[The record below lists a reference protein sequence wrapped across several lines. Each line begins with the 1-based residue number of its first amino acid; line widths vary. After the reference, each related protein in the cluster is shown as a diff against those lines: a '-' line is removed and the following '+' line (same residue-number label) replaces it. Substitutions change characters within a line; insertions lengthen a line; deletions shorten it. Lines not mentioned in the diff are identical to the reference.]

1 MNGARALVRALEVE
15 GVDIVFGYPGGAILP
30 VYDALVDSKLR
41 HVLVRHEQA
50 AAFAADG
57 WARATGQVGVCIAT
71 SGPGAT
77 NLVTGIADAFADS
90 VPMVIITGQVATGL
104 MGTDA
109 FQELDVLG
117 MTMPVVKHG
126 FVVRRASEMADV
138 IHEAFRIARTGRPG
152 PVLVDVPK
160 DVANAPVEERP
171 QSAVRLASQPDTLA
185 APDHDALARAAKAL
199 ERARRPLLYIGGG
212 VRRAGAIPELRALVA
227 TTHLPFVSTL
237 MALGSVPT
245 DHRLSLGMLGM
256 HGTKAANYAVQECDL
271 LLCACARFDDRA
283 TGKLADFAPH
293 AEVIHID
300 IDGAEVSKLRKA
312 DHPLIGDARVALRE
326 LARPLNDIEPW
337 RTKCLDWKR
346 QYQLDPSPRDER
358 MHAPTFLRRLSDR
371 APHDATFACD
381 VGQHQMWV
389 AQHVRFESPDRHL
402 TSGGLGA
409 MGFGL
414 PAAMGACFAR
424 PGSLVIAVTGDG
436 SIMMNL
442 QELATIVRYAL
453 PLRIVLIDNRALGLV
468 RQWQELFHEE
478 RYSEIDLSDNPD
490 FVRVAEAFG
499 IPAFRVDRADQVERA
514 VERIVTGPPGPLLC
528 HVVVDPTANVW
539 PIVKPGAAN
548 SSMLD
553 DDHKPPRSAAGGTR

>member
-1 MNGARALVRALEVE
+1 MNGAAALVRALEAE

-50 AAFAADG
+50 AAFAANG
-57 WARATGQVGVCIAT
+57 WARATGQVGVCMAT

-90 VPMVIITGQVATGL
+90 VPMVIITGQVGTGL

-117 MTMPVVKHG
+117 MTMPIVKHG
-126 FVVRRASEMADV
+126 FVVRRATEIADV
-138 IHEAFRIARTGRPG
+138 VHEAFRIARTGRPG
-152 PVLVDVPK
+152 PVLIDVPK
-160 DVANAPVEERP
+160 DIAYAQAGDRP
-171 QSAVRLASQPDTLA
+171 QSSVRLASAPETVAPPDA
-185 APDHDALARAAKAL
+185 DSLARGIRAL
-199 ERARRPLLYIGGG
+199 ERARRPLLYVGGG
-212 VRRAGAIPELRALVA
+212 VRRGRAIPELRALVE
-227 TTHLPFVSTL
+227 TTRLPFVSTL

-245 DHRLSLGMLGM
+245 DHPLSLGMLGM

-283 TGKLADFAPH
+283 TGKLPEFAPH

-300 IDGAEVSKLRKA
+300 IDAAEVGKLRRA
-312 DHPLIGDARVALRE
+312 NVALVGDARVALRE
-326 LARPLNDIEPW
+326 LARPLDIEPW
-337 RTKCLDWKR
+337 RARCLDWKR
-346 QYQLDPSPRDER
+346 QYLLDPSPRDER
-358 MHAPTFLRRLSDR
+358 VHAPSLLRRLSER
-371 APHDATFACD
+371 APRDTTFACD

-389 AQHVRFESPDRHL
+389 AQHVRFDSPDRHL

-424 PGSLVIAVTGDG
+424 PGSLVVAVSGDG
-436 SIMMNL
+436 SIMMNI
-442 QELATIVRYAL
+442 QELTTIVRYAL

-499 IPAFRVDRADQVERA
+499 VPAFRVDRADQVDPA
-514 VERIVTGPPGPLLC
+514 VERIVQGPGPLLC
-528 HVVVDPTANVW
+528 HVVIDPMANVW
-539 PIVKPGAAN
+539 PLVPPGASN
-548 SSMLD
+548 SS
-553 DDHKPPRSAAGGTR
+553 

>member
-1 MNGARALVRALEVE
+1 MNAAAALVRALEAE

-41 HVLVRHEQA
+41 HILVRHEQA
-50 AAFAADG
+50 AAFAANG

-90 VPMVIITGQVATGL
+90 VPMVIITGQVPTGL

-126 FVVRRASEMADV
+126 FVVRRAADMADIV
-138 IHEAFRIARTGRPG
+138 HEAFRIARSGRPG
-152 PVLVDVPK
+152 PVLIDIPK
-160 DVANAPVEERP
+160 DVAYAPVDDRVP
-171 QSAVRLASQPDTLA
+171 ASVRLASVPDPVA
-185 APDHDALARAAKAL
+185 SPDPEALTRAVRAL
-199 ERARRPLLYIGGG
+199 ERARKPLLYIGGG
-212 VRRAGAIPELRALVA
+212 VRRARAIAELRALVE
-227 TTHLPFVSTL
+227 TTRLPFVSTL

-245 DHRLSLGMLGM
+245 DHQLALGMLGM
-256 HGTKAANYAVQECDL
+256 HGTKAANYAVQESDL

-300 IDGAEVSKLRKA
+300 IDAAEVGKLRRA
-312 DHPLIGDARVALRE
+312 NVALVGDARIALRE
-326 LARPLNDIEPW
+326 LARPLDNIEPW
-337 RTKCLDWKR
+337 RAQCLQWKR
-346 QYQLDPSPRDER
+346 QYVLDPSPRDAR
-358 MHAPTFLRRLSDR
+358 VHAPTLLRRLSER
-371 APHDATFACD
+371 APRDATFACD

-389 AQHVRFESPDRHL
+389 AQHVHFDSPDRHL

-409 MGFGL
+409 MGFGV
-414 PAAMGACFAR
+414 PAAVGACFAR
-424 PGSLVIAVTGDG
+424 PGSLVITVTGDG

-453 PLRIVLIDNRALGLV
+453 PLRIVLIDNRGLGLV

-499 IPAFRVDRADQVERA
+499 IPAFRVDRADQVEHA
-514 VERIVTGPPGPLLC
+514 VERIVSGPGPLLC
-528 HVVVDPTANVW
+528 HVVVDPAANVW
-539 PIVKPGAAN
+539 PIVRPGAAN

-553 DDHKPPRSAAGGTR
+553 DDHKTPRPAAGGAR

>member
-1 MNGARALVRALEVE
+1 MNGAAALVRALEAE

-50 AAFAADG
+50 AAFAANG
-57 WARATGQVGVCIAT
+57 WARATGQVGVCMAT

-90 VPMVIITGQVATGL
+90 VPMVIITGQVGTGL

-117 MTMPVVKHG
+117 MTMPIVKHG
-126 FVVRRASEMADV
+126 FVVRRATEIADV
-138 IHEAFRIARTGRPG
+138 VHEAFRIARTGRPG
-152 PVLVDVPK
+152 PVLIDVPK
-160 DVANAPVEERP
+160 DIAYAQAGDRP
-171 QSAVRLASQPDTLA
+171 QSSVRLASAPETVAPPDA
-185 APDHDALARAAKAL
+185 DSLARGIRAL
-199 ERARRPLLYIGGG
+199 ERARRPLLYVGGG
-212 VRRAGAIPELRALVA
+212 VRRGRAIPELRALVE
-227 TTHLPFVSTL
+227 TTRLPFVSTL

-245 DHRLSLGMLGM
+245 DHPLSLGMLGM

-283 TGKLADFAPH
+283 TGKLPEFAPH

-300 IDGAEVSKLRKA
+300 IDAAEVGKLRRA
-312 DHPLIGDARVALRE
+312 NVALVGDARVALRE
-326 LARPLNDIEPW
+326 LARPLDIEPW
-337 RTKCLDWKR
+337 RARCLDWKR
-346 QYQLDPSPRDER
+346 QYLLDPSPRDER
-358 MHAPTFLRRLSDR
+358 VHAPSLLRRLSER
-371 APHDATFACD
+371 APRDTTFACD

-389 AQHVRFESPDRHL
+389 AQHVRFDSPDRHL

-424 PGSLVIAVTGDG
+424 PGSLVVAVSGDG
-436 SIMMNL
+436 SIMMNI
-442 QELATIVRYAL
+442 QELTTIVRYAL

-499 IPAFRVDRADQVERA
+499 VPAFRVDRADQVDPA
-514 VERIVTGPPGPLLC
+514 VERIVQGPGPLLC
-528 HVVVDPTANVW
+528 HVVIDPMANVW
-539 PIVKPGAAN
+539 PLVPPGASN

-553 DDHKPPRSAAGGTR
+553 DDSVPRSAAGGAQ

>member
-1 MNGARALVRALEVE
+1 MNAAAALVRALEAE

-41 HVLVRHEQA
+41 HILVRHEQA
-50 AAFAADG
+50 AAFAANG

-90 VPMVIITGQVATGL
+90 VPMVIITGQVATTL

-126 FVVRRASEMADV
+126 FVVRRAADMSDV
-138 IHEAFRIARTGRPG
+138 VREAFRIARSGRPG
-152 PVLVDVPK
+152 PVLVDIPK
-160 DVANAPVEERP
+160 DVAYAPVDDRVP
-171 QSAVRLASQPDTLA
+171 PTVRLASVPDPVK
-185 APDHDALARAAKAL
+185 APDSEAIGRAIRAL
-199 ERARRPLLYIGGG
+199 ERARKPLLYIGGG
-212 VRRAGAIPELRALVA
+212 VRRARAIPELRALVE
-227 TTHLPFVSTL
+227 TTRLPFVSTL

-245 DHRLSLGMLGM
+245 DHPLALGMLGM
-256 HGTKAANYAVQECDL
+256 HGTKAANYAVQEADL

-300 IDGAEVSKLRKA
+300 IDAAEVGKLRRA
-312 DHPLIGDARVALRE
+312 NVALVGDARVALRE
-326 LARPLNDIEPW
+326 LARPLDNIEPW
-337 RTKCLDWKR
+337 RTECLQWKR
-346 QYQLDPSPRDER
+346 QYVLDPSPRDAR
-358 MHAPTFLRRLSDR
+358 VHAPTLLRRLSDR
-371 APHDATFACD
+371 APRDATFACD

-389 AQHVRFESPDRHL
+389 AQHVHFDSPDRHL

-414 PAAMGACFAR
+414 PAAVGACFAR
-424 PGSLVIAVTGDG
+424 PGSLVITVTGDG

-442 QELATIVRYAL
+442 QELATVVRYAL
-453 PLRIVLIDNRALGLV
+453 PLRIVLVDNRGLGLV

-499 IPAFRVDRADQVERA
+499 IPAFRVDRADQVEQA
-514 VERIVTGPPGPLLC
+514 VERIVGGPGPLLC
-528 HVVVDPTANVW
+528 HVVVDPAANVW

-553 DDHKPPRSAAGGTR
+553 DDHKTPRPAAGVAR

>member
-1 MNGARALVRALEVE
+1 MNGAAVLVRALEAE

-57 WARATGQVGVCIAT
+57 WARTTGKVGVCIAT

-90 VPMVIITGQVATGL
+90 VPMVIITGQVGTTL

-117 MTMPVVKHG
+117 MTMPFVKHG
-126 FVVRRASEMADV
+126 FVVRRASDMADV
-138 IHEAFRIARTGRPG
+138 VHEAFRIARSGRPG
-152 PVLVDVPK
+152 PVLIDVPK
-160 DVANAPVEERP
+160 DVANAPVDRL
-171 QSAVRLASQPDTLA
+171 QSQVRLAS
-185 APDHDALARAAKAL
+185 APDPVRLLDPDAMARATKAL
-199 ERARRPLLYIGGG
+199 ERARKPLLYIGGG
-212 VRRAGAIPELRALVA
+212 VRRAHAIPELRAFVES
-227 TTHLPFVSTL
+227 TRLPFVSTL
-237 MALGSVPT
+237 MALGSVAT
-245 DHRLSLGMLGM
+245 DHPLSLGMLGM
-256 HGTKAANYAVQECDL
+256 HGTKAANYAVQESDL
-271 LLCACARFDDRA
+271 LICACARFDDRA

-300 IDGAEVSKLRKA
+300 VDPAEVSKLRRA
-312 DHPLIGDARVALRE
+312 NSALIGDARVALRE
-326 LARPLNDIEPW
+326 LARPLDNIEPW
-337 RTKCLDWKR
+337 RTQCLDWKR
-346 QYQLDPSPRDER
+346 KYVLDPSPRDER
-358 MHAPTFLRRLSDR
+358 IHAPTLLRRLSER
-371 APHDATFACD
+371 VPHDTSFVCD

-389 AQHVRFESPDRHL
+389 AQHVRFESPELHL

-409 MGFGL
+409 MGFGV
-414 PAAMGACFAR
+414 PAAIGACFAR
-424 PGSLVIAVTGDG
+424 PGKLVIAVSGDG

-442 QELATIVRYAL
+442 QELATIVRYAV

-499 IPAFRVDRADQVERA
+499 IPAFRIDRADQVERA
-514 VERIVTGPPGPLLC
+514 VEQIIDGPGPLLC

-539 PIVKPGAAN
+539 PIVRPGAPN
-548 SSMLD
+548 SSMMD
-553 DDHKPPRSAAGGTR
+553 DDDRVPRSAAGGAQ

>member
-1 MNGARALVRALEVE
+1 MNAATALVRALEAE

-41 HVLVRHEQA
+41 HILVRHEQA
-50 AAFAADG
+50 AAFAANG

-90 VPMVIITGQVATGL
+90 VPMVIVTGQVPTGL

-126 FVVRRASEMADV
+126 FVVRRAADMADV
-138 IHEAFRIARTGRPG
+138 VHEAFRIARSGRPG
-152 PVLVDVPK
+152 PVLVDIPK
-160 DVANAPVEERP
+160 DVAYAPVDDRVP
-171 QSAVRLASQPDTLA
+171 PPVRLASVRDPVA
-185 APDHDALARAAKAL
+185 APDPEAIGRAVRAL
-199 ERARRPLLYIGGG
+199 ERARKPLLYIGGG
-212 VRRAGAIPELRALVA
+212 VRRAHAIPELRALVE
-227 TTHLPFVSTL
+227 TTRLPFVSTL

-245 DHRLSLGMLGM
+245 EHPLSLGMLGM
-256 HGTKAANYAVQECDL
+256 HGTKAANYAVQEADL

-300 IDGAEVSKLRKA
+300 IDGAEVGKLRRA
-312 DHPLIGDARVALRE
+312 NVALVGDARVALRE
-326 LARPLNDIEPW
+326 LARPLDSIEPW
-337 RTKCLDWKR
+337 RAQCLGWKR
-346 QYQLDPSPRDER
+346 QYVLDPSPRDAR
-358 MHAPTFLRRLSDR
+358 VHAPTLLRRLSER
-371 APHDATFACD
+371 APRDATFACD

-389 AQHVRFESPDRHL
+389 AQHVHFDSPDRHL

-409 MGFGL
+409 MGFGI
-414 PAAMGACFAR
+414 PAAVGAYFAR
-424 PGSLVIAVTGDG
+424 PGSLVVTVTGDG

-453 PLRIVLIDNRALGLV
+453 PLRIVLIDNRGLGLV

-499 IPAFRVDRADQVERA
+499 IPAFRVDRADQVEHA
-514 VERIVTGPPGPLLC
+514 VERIVGGPGPLLC
-528 HVVVDPTANVW
+528 HVVVDPAANVW
-539 PIVKPGAAN
+539 PIVRPGAAN

-553 DDHKPPRSAAGGTR
+553 DDHKTPRPAAGGAR

>member
-1 MNGARALVRALEVE
+1 VRSLEAE

-41 HVLVRHEQA
+41 HILVRHEQA
-50 AAFAADG
+50 AAFAANG

-77 NLVTGIADAFADS
+77 NLLTGIADAFADS
-90 VPMVIITGQVATGL
+90 VPMVIVTGQVATGL

-126 FVVRRASEMADV
+126 FVVRRAAEMADV
-138 IHEAFRIARTGRPG
+138 VHEAFRIARTGRPG
-152 PVLVDVPK
+152 PVLIDVPK
-160 DVANAPVEERP
+160 DIANSPVGERA
-171 QSAVRLASQPDTLA
+171 QSSVRLASAPEHVA
-185 APDHDALARAAKAL
+185 APDPEALARGVRAL
-199 ERARRPLLYIGGG
+199 ERARKPLLYIGGG
-212 VRRAGAIPELRALVA
+212 VRRAQAIPELRALVEA
-227 TTHLPFVSTL
+227 TRLPFVSTL
-237 MALGSVPT
+237 MALGSMPT
-245 DHRLSLGMLGM
+245 DHPLALGMLGM
-256 HGTKAANYAVQECDL
+256 HGTKAANYAVQESDL

-300 IDGAEVSKLRKA
+300 IDPAEVGKLRRA
-312 DHPLIGDARVALRE
+312 NVALVGDARVALRE
-326 LARPLNDIEPW
+326 LARPLDIEPW
-337 RTKCLDWKR
+337 RAQCLDWKR
-346 QYQLDPSPRDER
+346 ECVLDPSPSDER
-358 MHAPTFLRRLSDR
+358 VHAPTLLRRLSER
-371 APHDATFACD
+371 APRDATFACD

-389 AQHVRFESPDRHL
+389 AQHVRFVSPDRHL

-414 PAAMGACFAR
+414 PAAIGACFAR
-424 PGSLVIAVTGDG
+424 RGSLVIAVSGDG

-514 VERIVTGPPGPLLC
+514 VEQIVDGPGPLLC
-528 HVVVDPTANVW
+528 HVVVDPTTNVW

-553 DDHKPPRSAAGGTR
+553 HDHKAPRSAAGGTR

>member
-1 MNGARALVRALEVE
+1 MNAAKALVRALEAE

-41 HVLVRHEQA
+41 HILVRHEQA
-50 AAFAADG
+50 AAFAANG

-77 NLVTGIADAFADS
+77 NLVTGIADAYADS
-90 VPMVIITGQVATGL
+90 VPMVIVTGQVATTL

-126 FVVRRASEMADV
+126 FVVRRAAEMADV
-138 IHEAFRIARTGRPG
+138 VHDAFRIARSGRPG
-152 PVLVDVPK
+152 PVLVDIPK
-160 DVANAPVEERP
+160 DVAYAPVDDRLP
-171 QSAVRLASQPDTLA
+171 PSVRLAAARDPVASPD
-185 APDHDALARAAKAL
+185 PESLARACKAL
-199 ERARRPLLYIGGG
+199 EKARKPLLYIGGG
-212 VRRAGAIPELRALVA
+212 VRRAHAIPELRALVE
-227 TTHLPFVSTL
+227 TTRLPFVSTL

-245 DHRLSLGMLGM
+245 EHPLSLGMLGM
-256 HGTKAANYAVQECDL
+256 HGTKAANYAVQEADL

-293 AEVIHID
+293 AEIIHID
-300 IDGAEVSKLRKA
+300 IDGAEVGKLRRA
-312 DHPLIGDARVALRE
+312 NVALVGDARVALRE
-326 LARPLNDIEPW
+326 LARPLDNIEAW
-337 RTKCLDWKR
+337 RAQCLGWKR
-346 QYQLDPSPRDER
+346 QYVLDPSPRDAR
-358 MHAPTFLRRLSDR
+358 VHAPTLLRRLSER
-371 APHDATFACD
+371 APRDATFTCD

-389 AQHVRFESPDRHL
+389 AQHVHFDSPDRHL

-409 MGFGL
+409 MGFGI
-414 PAAMGACFAR
+414 PAAVGACFAR
-424 PGSLVIAVTGDG
+424 PGSLVVTVTGDG

-453 PLRIVLIDNRALGLV
+453 PLRIVLIDNRGLGLV

-499 IPAFRVDRADQVERA
+499 IPAFRVDRADQVEHA
-514 VERIVTGPPGPLLC
+514 VERIVGGPGPLLC
-528 HVVVDPTANVW
+528 HVVVDPAANVW
-539 PIVKPGAAN
+539 PIVRPGAAN

-553 DDHKPPRSAAGGTR
+553 DDHKAPRPAAGGSR

>member
-1 MNGARALVRALEVE
+1 MNGAAALVRALEVE

-41 HVLVRHEQA
+41 HILVRHEQA
-50 AAFAADG
+50 AAFAANG
-57 WARATGQVGVCIAT
+57 WARATGKVGVCIAT

-90 VPMVIITGQVATGL
+90 VPMVIVTGQVGTGL

-117 MTMPVVKHG
+117 MTMPIVKHG
-126 FVVRRASEMADV
+126 FVVRRAAEMADV
-138 IHEAFRIARTGRPG
+138 VHEAFRIARTGRPG
-152 PVLVDVPK
+152 PVLIDVPK
-160 DVANAPVEERP
+160 DVANAPAGERA
-171 QSAVRLASQPDTLA
+171 QSSVRLAPAADAVAPPDA
-185 APDHDALARAAKAL
+185 EAIVRAARLL
-199 ERARRPLLYIGGG
+199 ERARKPLLYIGGG
-212 VRRAGAIPELRALVA
+212 VRRAHAIPELRALLE
-227 TTHLPFVSTL
+227 TTRLPFVSTL
-237 MALGSVPT
+237 MGLGTSPT
-245 DHRLSLGMLGM
+245 DHPLSLGMLGM

-300 IDGAEVSKLRKA
+300 IDAAEVSKLRRA
-312 DHPLIGDARVALRE
+312 NVALVGDARVALRE
-326 LARPLNDIEPW
+326 LARPLDHIEPW
-337 RTKCLDWKR
+337 RAQCLEWKR
-346 QYQLDPSPRDER
+346 QCVLDPSPRDDR
-358 MHAPTFLRRLSDR
+358 IHAPTLLRRLSER
-371 APHDATFACD
+371 APRDTTFACD

-389 AQHVRFESPDRHL
+389 AQHVRFDSPDRHL

-409 MGFGL
+409 MGFGV
-414 PAAMGACFAR
+414 PAAIGACFAR
-424 PGSLVIAVTGDG
+424 PGSLVITVTGDG

-468 RQWQELFHEE
+468 RQWQELFHGE

-499 IPAFRVDRADQVERA
+499 IPAFRIDRADQVDRA
-514 VERIVTGPPGPLLC
+514 VERIVDGPGPLLC
-528 HVVVDPTANVW
+528 QVVVDPTAKVW

-553 DDHKPPRSAAGGTR
+553 HDHKSVPPPAAGGAR

>member
-1 MNGARALVRALEVE
+1 MNGAGALVRALEAE

-41 HVLVRHEQA
+41 HILVRHEQG
-50 AAFAADG
+50 AAFAANG
-57 WARATGQVGVCIAT
+57 WARATGQVGVCMAT

-77 NLVTGIADAFADS
+77 NLVTGIADACADS
-90 VPMVIITGQVATGL
+90 VPMVIITGQVATSL

-117 MTMPVVKHG
+117 MTMPMVKHG
-126 FVVRRASEMADV
+126 FVVRRATEMADV
-138 IHEAFRIARTGRPG
+138 VHEAFRIARTGRPG
-152 PVLVDVPK
+152 PVLIDIPK
-160 DVANAPVEERP
+160 DVANSPAGDRM
-171 QSAVRLASQPDTLA
+171 QSSVRLASAPEGPPPPDSEA
-185 APDHDALARAAKAL
+185 MARGVRAL

-212 VRRAGAIPELRALVA
+212 VRRAQAIPEIRALVE
-227 TTHLPFVSTL
+227 TTRLPFVSTL
-237 MALGSVPT
+237 MGLGTVPT
-245 DHRLSLGMLGM
+245 DHPLSLGMLGM
-256 HGTKAANYAVQECDL
+256 HGTKGANYAVQESDL

-300 IDGAEVSKLRKA
+300 IDAAEVSKLRRA
-312 DHPLIGDARVALRE
+312 NVSLIGDARAALRE
-326 LARPLNDIEPW
+326 LARPLDHIDPW
-337 RTKCLDWKR
+337 RAQCLEWKR
-346 QYQLDPSPRDER
+346 QYVLDPSPRNEKV
-358 MHAPTFLRRLSDR
+358 HAPTLLRRLSDR
-371 APHDATFACD
+371 APRDATFACD

-409 MGFGL
+409 MGFGV
-414 PAAMGACFAR
+414 PAAIGACFAR

-442 QELATIVRYAL
+442 QELSTIVRYSL
-453 PLRIVLIDNRALGLV
+453 PVRIVLIDNRALGLV

-514 VERIVTGPPGPLLC
+514 VERIVDGPAPLLC
-528 HVVVDPTANVW
+528 HVVVDPTTNVW

-553 DDHKPPRSAAGGTR
+553 HDHKTPRPAAGGTR

>member
-1 MNGARALVRALEVE
+1 MNGAAALVRALEAE

-41 HVLVRHEQA
+41 HILVRHEQA

-77 NLVTGIADAFADS
+77 NLLTGIADAFADS
-90 VPMVIITGQVATGL
+90 IPMVIITGQVATTL

-117 MTMPVVKHG
+117 MTMPIVKHG
-126 FVVRRASEMADV
+126 FVVRNASEMAEV
-138 IHEAFRIARTGRPG
+138 VHEAFRIARSGRPG
-152 PVLVDVPK
+152 PVLIDVPK
-160 DVANAPVEERP
+160 DAANAPFDERH
-171 QSAVRLASQPDTLA
+171 QSSVRLTLPPTPVPPPDS
-185 APDHDALARAAKAL
+185 DALARAVRVL

-212 VRRAGAIPELRALVA
+212 VRRAHAIPELRALVE
-227 TTHLPFVSTL
+227 TTRLPFVSTL

-245 DHRLSLGMLGM
+245 DHPLSLGMLGM
-256 HGTKAANYAVQECDL
+256 HGTKGANYAVQESDL
-271 LLCACARFDDRA
+271 LLCACARFDDRV
-283 TGKLADFAPH
+283 TGKLADFAPK

-300 IDGAEVSKLRKA
+300 IDAAEVGKLRRA
-312 DHPLIGDARVALRE
+312 NVALVGDARVALRE
-326 LARPLNDIEPW
+326 LARPLDNIEPW
-337 RTKCLDWKR
+337 RAQCLEWKR
-346 QYQLDPSPRDER
+346 QYILDPSPRNER
-358 MHAPTFLRRLSDR
+358 VHAPTLLRRLSERVPRDT
-371 APHDATFACD
+371 TFACD

-389 AQHVRFESPDRHL
+389 AQHVRFDSPDRHL

-409 MGFGL
+409 MGFGI
-414 PAAMGACFAR
+414 PAAIGACFAR
-424 PGSLVIAVTGDG
+424 RGSHVIAVTGDG

-453 PLRIVLIDNRALGLV
+453 PVRIVLIDNRALGLV

-514 VERIVTGPPGPLLC
+514 VEQIVDGPGPLLC
-528 HVVVDPTANVW
+528 HVVVDPTTNVW
-539 PIVKPGAAN
+539 PIVRPGAPN

-553 DDHKPPRSAAGGTR
+553 HDDKAPPSAAGGAR

>member
-1 MNGARALVRALEVE
+1 MNGAAALVRALEAE

-41 HVLVRHEQA
+41 HILVRHEQA

-77 NLVTGIADAFADS
+77 NLLTGIADAFADS
-90 VPMVIITGQVATGL
+90 IPMVIITGQVPTGL

-117 MTMPVVKHG
+117 MTMSVVKHG
-126 FVVRRASEMADV
+126 FVVRRAAEMADV
-138 IHEAFRIARTGRPG
+138 VHEAFRIARSGRPG
-152 PVLVDVPK
+152 PVLIDIPK
-160 DVANAPVEERP
+160 DVANAPVGDRVP
-171 QSAVRLASQPDTLA
+171 SHVRLASVPDA
-185 APDHDALARAAKAL
+185 VAVPDSEAIARGVRAL

-212 VRRAGAIPELRALVA
+212 VRRAQAIPELRALVE

-245 DHRLSLGMLGM
+245 DHPLSLGMLGM

-271 LLCACARFDDRA
+271 LLCACGRFDDRV
-283 TGKLADFAPH
+283 TGKLSDFAPH

-300 IDGAEVSKLRKA
+300 IDAAEVGKLRRA
-312 DHPLIGDARVALRE
+312 NVALVGDARVALRG
-326 LARPLNDIEPW
+326 LARPLDNIEPW
-337 RTKCLDWKR
+337 RAQCLDWKR
-346 QYQLDPSPRDER
+346 QYVLDPSPCDER
-358 MHAPTFLRRLSDR
+358 VHAPTLLRRLSER
-371 APHDATFACD
+371 APRDATFACD

-389 AQHVRFESPDRHL
+389 AQHVHFSSPDRHL

-409 MGFGL
+409 MGFGV

-424 PGSLVIAVTGDG
+424 RGSLVIAVTGDG
-436 SIMMNL
+436 SIMMNI

-453 PLRIVLIDNRALGLV
+453 PVRIVLIDNRALGLV

-499 IPAFRVDRADQVERA
+499 IPAFRVDRADQVEHA
-514 VERIVTGPPGPLLC
+514 VERIVDGPGPLLC
-528 HVVVDPTANVW
+528 HVVVDPAANVW

-553 DDHKPPRSAAGGTR
+553 HDHKGPRSAAGGAR

>member
-1 MNGARALVRALEVE
+1 MNGATALVRALEAE

-41 HVLVRHEQA
+41 HILVRHEQG
-50 AAFAADG
+50 AAFAANG
-57 WARATGQVGVCIAT
+57 WARATGHVGVCMAT

-77 NLVTGIADAFADS
+77 NLVTGIADAYADS

-117 MTMPVVKHG
+117 MTMPMVKHG
-126 FVVRRASEMADV
+126 FVVRRATEMTDV
-138 IHEAFRIARTGRPG
+138 VHEAFRIARTGRPG
-152 PVLVDVPK
+152 PVLIDVPK
-160 DVANAPVEERP
+160 DIANSPASDRV
-171 QSAVRLASQPDTLA
+171 QSSVRLTAPQADRPPPPDA
-185 APDHDALARAAKAL
+185 DAIARGLRAL

-212 VRRAGAIPELRALVA
+212 VRRAQAIPEIRALVE
-227 TTHLPFVSTL
+227 TTRLPFVSTL
-237 MALGSVPT
+237 MGLGTVPT
-245 DHRLSLGMLGM
+245 DHPLSLGMLGM
-256 HGTKAANYAVQECDL
+256 HGTKGANYAVQESDL

-293 AEVIHID
+293 AEIIHID
-300 IDGAEVSKLRKA
+300 VDAAEVSKLRRA
-312 DHPLIGDARVALRE
+312 NVGLIGDARIALRE
-326 LARPLNDIEPW
+326 LARPLDNIDPW
-337 RTKCLDWKR
+337 RAQCLEWKR
-346 QYQLDPSPRDER
+346 QYVLDPSPRNEKV
-358 MHAPTFLRRLSDR
+358 HAPTLLRRLSER
-371 APHDATFACD
+371 APRDATFACD

-409 MGFGL
+409 MGFGV

-442 QELATIVRYAL
+442 QELSTIVRYSI
-453 PLRIVLIDNRALGLV
+453 PVRIVLIDNRALGLV

-499 IPAFRVDRADQVERA
+499 IPAFRVDRADQVEHA
-514 VERIVTGPPGPLLC
+514 VERIVDGPGPLLC

-548 SSMLD
+548 STMLD
-553 DDHKPPRSAAGGTR
+553 HDHKAPRSAAGGTR

>member
-1 MNGARALVRALEVE
+1 MNAAKALVRALEAE

-41 HVLVRHEQA
+41 HILVRHEQA
-50 AAFAADG
+50 AAFAANG

-90 VPMVIITGQVATGL
+90 VPMVIVTGQVATTL

-126 FVVRRASEMADV
+126 FVVRRASEMADIV
-138 IHEAFRIARTGRPG
+138 HEAFRIARSGRPG
-152 PVLVDVPK
+152 PVLVDIPK
-160 DVANAPVEERP
+160 DVAYSPVDDRLP
-171 QSAVRLASQPDTLA
+171 PSVRLASVRDPVASPDA
-185 APDHDALARAAKAL
+185 DSLARATKAL
-199 ERARRPLLYIGGG
+199 ERARKPLLYIGGG
-212 VRRAGAIPELRALVA
+212 VRRAHAIPELRALVE
-227 TTHLPFVSTL
+227 TTRLPFVSTL

-245 DHRLSLGMLGM
+245 DHPLSLGMLGM
-256 HGTKAANYAVQECDL
+256 HGTKAANYAVQEADL
-271 LLCACARFDDRA
+271 LVCACARFDDRA
-283 TGKLADFAPH
+283 TGKLSDFAPH

-300 IDGAEVSKLRKA
+300 IDGAEVGKLRRA
-312 DHPLIGDARVALRE
+312 NVALVGDARVALRE
-326 LARPLNDIEPW
+326 LARPLENIEPW
-337 RTKCLDWKR
+337 RAQCLGWKR
-346 QYQLDPSPRDER
+346 QYVLDPSPRDAR
-358 MHAPTFLRRLSDR
+358 VHAPTLLRRLSER
-371 APHDATFACD
+371 APRDATFACD

-389 AQHVRFESPDRHL
+389 AQHVHFDSPDRHL

-409 MGFGL
+409 MGFGI
-414 PAAMGACFAR
+414 PAAIGACFAR
-424 PGSLVIAVTGDG
+424 PGSLVVTVTGDG

-453 PLRIVLIDNRALGLV
+453 PLRIVLIDNRGLGLV

-499 IPAFRVDRADQVERA
+499 IPAFRVDRADQVEHA
-514 VERIVTGPPGPLLC
+514 VERIVSGPGPLLC
-528 HVVVDPTANVW
+528 HVVVDPAANVW
-539 PIVKPGAAN
+539 PIVRPGAAN

-553 DDHKPPRSAAGGTR
+553 DDHKTPRPAAGGAR

>member
-1 MNGARALVRALEVE
+1 MNGAAALVRALEAE

-41 HVLVRHEQA
+41 HILVRHEQA

-77 NLVTGIADAFADS
+77 NLLTGIADAFADS
-90 VPMVIITGQVATGL
+90 VPMVIVTGQVATGL

-117 MTMPVVKHG
+117 MTMPIVKHG
-126 FVVRRASEMADV
+126 FVVRRVSEMADV
-138 IHEAFRIARTGRPG
+138 VHEAFRIARSGRPG
-152 PVLVDVPK
+152 PVLIDIPK
-160 DVANAPVEERP
+160 DTANAPFDDRLQP
-171 QSAVRLASQPDTLA
+171 SLRLASVVDAVPPPDA
-185 APDHDALARAAKAL
+185 ESMARAVRAL
-199 ERARRPLLYIGGG
+199 EKARRPLLYIGGG
-212 VRRAGAIPELRALVA
+212 VRRAHAIPELRALVE
-227 TTHLPFVSTL
+227 TTRLPFVSTL

-245 DHRLSLGMLGM
+245 DHPLSLGMLGM
-256 HGTKAANYAVQECDL
+256 HGTKGANYAVQEADL
-271 LLCACARFDDRA
+271 LVCACARFDDRV

-293 AEVIHID
+293 AEVIHMD
-300 IDGAEVSKLRKA
+300 VDAAEVGKLRRA
-312 DHPLIGDARVALRE
+312 NVALVGDARVALRE
-326 LARPLNDIEPW
+326 LARPLDNIEPW
-337 RTKCLDWKR
+337 RAQCLEWKR
-346 QYQLDPSPRDER
+346 QYVLDPSPRNELL
-358 MHAPTFLRRLSDR
+358 HAPTLLRRLSER
-371 APHDATFACD
+371 APRDTTFACD

-389 AQHVRFESPDRHL
+389 AQHVRFDSPDLHL

-409 MGFGL
+409 MGFGI

-424 PGSLVIAVTGDG
+424 RGSLVIAVTGDG

-453 PLRIVLIDNRALGLV
+453 PVRIVLIDNRALGLV

-514 VERIVTGPPGPLLC
+514 VEQILDGPGPLLC
-528 HVVVDPTANVW
+528 HVVVDPTTNVW

-553 DDHKPPRSAAGGTR
+553 HDHKAPRSATGGTR

>member
-1 MNGARALVRALEVE
+1 MNGAAALVRALENE

-41 HVLVRHEQA
+41 HILVRHEQA
-50 AAFAADG
+50 AAFAAEG
-57 WARATGQVGVCIAT
+57 YARATGNVGVCIAT

-77 NLVTGIADAFADS
+77 NLLTGIADAFADS
-90 VPMVIITGQVATGL
+90 VPMVVITGQVATSL

-126 FVVRRASEMADV
+126 FVVRRASDMADV
-138 IHEAFRIARTGRPG
+138 VHEAFRLARSGRPG

-160 DVANAPVEERP
+160 DIANSPVGERA
-171 QSAVRLASQPDTLA
+171 QSAVRLASVPDPVPP
-185 APDHDALARAAKAL
+185 PDPEALARGVRVL
-199 ERARRPLLYIGGG
+199 ERARKPLLYIGGG
-212 VRRAGAIPELRALVA
+212 VRRARAIPELRALVE
-227 TTHLPFVSTL
+227 TTRLPFVSTL
-237 MALGSVPT
+237 MGLGTVPT
-245 DHRLSLGMLGM
+245 DHPLALGMLGM

-300 IDGAEVSKLRKA
+300 IDPAEVSKLRRA
-312 DHPLIGDARVALRE
+312 NVALLGDARVALRE
-326 LARPLNDIEPW
+326 LARPLDNIDAW
-337 RTKCLDWKR
+337 RTQCSEWKR
-346 QYQLDPSPRDER
+346 QYVLDPSPRDER
-358 MHAPTFLRRLSDR
+358 VHAPTLLRRLSER
-371 APHDATFACD
+371 APREATFACD

-389 AQHVRFESPDRHL
+389 AQHVRFDSPERHL

-409 MGFGL
+409 MGFGV

-514 VERIVTGPPGPLLC
+514 VERIVDGPGPLLC
-528 HVVVDPTANVW
+528 HVVVDPTTNVW
-539 PIVKPGAAN
+539 PIVRPGAPN

-553 DDHKPPRSAAGGTR
+553 DDHKSPRSAAGEGR

>member
-1 MNGARALVRALEVE
+1 MNAAKALVRALEAE

-41 HVLVRHEQA
+41 HILVRHEQA
-50 AAFAADG
+50 AAFAANG

-77 NLVTGIADAFADS
+77 NLVTGIADAYADS
-90 VPMVIITGQVATGL
+90 VPMVIVTGQVATTL

-126 FVVRRASEMADV
+126 FVVRRAAEMADV
-138 IHEAFRIARTGRPG
+138 VHDAFRIARSGRPG
-152 PVLVDVPK
+152 PVLVDIPK
-160 DVANAPVEERP
+160 DVAYAPVDDRLP
-171 QSAVRLASQPDTLA
+171 PSVRLAAARDPVVSPD
-185 APDHDALARAAKAL
+185 PESLARACKAL
-199 ERARRPLLYIGGG
+199 EKARKPLLYIGGG
-212 VRRAGAIPELRALVA
+212 VRRAHAIPELRALVE
-227 TTHLPFVSTL
+227 TTRLPFVSTL

-245 DHRLSLGMLGM
+245 EHPLSLGMLGM
-256 HGTKAANYAVQECDL
+256 HGTKAANYAVQEADL

-293 AEVIHID
+293 AEIIHID
-300 IDGAEVSKLRKA
+300 IDGAEVGKLRRA
-312 DHPLIGDARVALRE
+312 NVALVGDARVALRE
-326 LARPLNDIEPW
+326 LARPLDNIEPW
-337 RTKCLDWKR
+337 RAQCLGWKR
-346 QYQLDPSPRDER
+346 QYVLDPSPRDAR
-358 MHAPTFLRRLSDR
+358 VHAPTLLRRLSER
-371 APHDATFACD
+371 APRDATFTCD

-389 AQHVRFESPDRHL
+389 AQHVHFDSPDRHL

-409 MGFGL
+409 MGFGI
-414 PAAMGACFAR
+414 PAAVGACFAR
-424 PGSLVIAVTGDG
+424 PGSLVVTVTGDG

-453 PLRIVLIDNRALGLV
+453 PLRIVLIDNRGLGLV

-499 IPAFRVDRADQVERA
+499 IPAFRVDRADQVEHA
-514 VERIVTGPPGPLLC
+514 VERIVGGPGPLLC
-528 HVVVDPTANVW
+528 HVVVDPAANVW
-539 PIVKPGAAN
+539 PIVRPGAAN

-553 DDHKPPRSAAGGTR
+553 DDHKAPRPAAGGSR

>member
-1 MNGARALVRALEVE
+1 MNAAAALVRALEAE

-41 HVLVRHEQA
+41 HILVRHEQA
-50 AAFAADG
+50 AAFAANG

-126 FVVRRASEMADV
+126 FVVRRAADMADV
-138 IHEAFRIARTGRPG
+138 VHEAFRIARSGRPG
-152 PVLVDVPK
+152 PVLVDIPK
-160 DVANAPVEERP
+160 DVAYAPVDDRVP
-171 QSAVRLASQPDTLA
+171 PSVRLASVPDPVKS
-185 APDHDALARAAKAL
+185 PDPEALARAVRAM
-199 ERARRPLLYIGGG
+199 ERARKPLLYIGGG
-212 VRRAGAIPELRALVA
+212 VRRARAIPELRALVE
-227 TTHLPFVSTL
+227 TTRLPFVSTL

-245 DHRLSLGMLGM
+245 DHPLSLGMLGM
-256 HGTKAANYAVQECDL
+256 HGTKAANYAVQEADL
-271 LLCACARFDDRA
+271 LVCACARFDDRA

-300 IDGAEVSKLRKA
+300 IDAAEVGKLRRA
-312 DHPLIGDARVALRE
+312 NVALVGDARVALRE
-326 LARPLNDIEPW
+326 LARPLESIEPW
-337 RTKCLDWKR
+337 RTQCLQWKR
-346 QYQLDPSPRDER
+346 QYVLDPSPRDAR
-358 MHAPTFLRRLSDR
+358 VHAPTLLRRLSDR
-371 APHDATFACD
+371 APRDATFACD

-389 AQHVRFESPDRHL
+389 AQHVQFDSPDRHL

-409 MGFGL
+409 MGFGV
-414 PAAMGACFAR
+414 PAAIGACFAR
-424 PGSLVIAVTGDG
+424 PGSLVITVTGDG

-453 PLRIVLIDNRALGLV
+453 PLRIVLVDNRGLGLV

-499 IPAFRVDRADQVERA
+499 IPAFRVDRADQVEHA
-514 VERIVTGPPGPLLC
+514 VERIVGGPGPLLC
-528 HVVVDPTANVW
+528 HVVVDPAANVW

-553 DDHKPPRSAAGGTR
+553 DDHKTPRPAAGGAR

>member
-1 MNGARALVRALEVE
+1 MNAAKALVRALEAE

-41 HVLVRHEQA
+41 HILVRHEQA
-50 AAFAADG
+50 AAFAANG

-90 VPMVIITGQVATGL
+90 VPMVIVTGQVATTL

-126 FVVRRASEMADV
+126 FVVRRASEMADIV
-138 IHEAFRIARTGRPG
+138 HEAFRIARSGRPG
-152 PVLVDVPK
+152 PVLVDIPK
-160 DVANAPVEERP
+160 DVAYSPVDDRSP
-171 QSAVRLASQPDTLA
+171 PSVRLASVRDPVASPDA
-185 APDHDALARAAKAL
+185 DSLARATKAL
-199 ERARRPLLYIGGG
+199 ERARKPLLYIGGG
-212 VRRAGAIPELRALVA
+212 VRRAHAIPELRALVE
-227 TTHLPFVSTL
+227 TTRLPFVSTL

-245 DHRLSLGMLGM
+245 DHPLSLGMLGM
-256 HGTKAANYAVQECDL
+256 HGTKAANYAVQEADL
-271 LLCACARFDDRA
+271 LVCACARFDDRA
-283 TGKLADFAPH
+283 TGKLSDFAPH

-300 IDGAEVSKLRKA
+300 IDGAEVGKLRRA
-312 DHPLIGDARVALRE
+312 NVALVGDARVALRE
-326 LARPLNDIEPW
+326 LARPLENIEPW
-337 RTKCLDWKR
+337 RAQCLGWKR
-346 QYQLDPSPRDER
+346 QYVLDPSPRDAR
-358 MHAPTFLRRLSDR
+358 VHAPTLLRRLSER
-371 APHDATFACD
+371 APRDATFACD

-389 AQHVRFESPDRHL
+389 AQHVHFDSPDRHL

-409 MGFGL
+409 MGFGI
-414 PAAMGACFAR
+414 PAAIGACFAR
-424 PGSLVIAVTGDG
+424 PGSLVVTVTGDG

-453 PLRIVLIDNRALGLV
+453 PLRIVLIDNRGLGLV

-499 IPAFRVDRADQVERA
+499 IPAFRVDRADQVEHA
-514 VERIVTGPPGPLLC
+514 VERIVSGPGPLLC
-528 HVVVDPTANVW
+528 HVVVDPAANVW
-539 PIVKPGAAN
+539 PIVRPGAAN

-553 DDHKPPRSAAGGTR
+553 DDHKTPRPAAGGAR

>member
-1 MNGARALVRALEVE
+1 MNAAKALVRALEAE

-41 HVLVRHEQA
+41 HILVRHEQA
-50 AAFAADG
+50 AAFAANG

-77 NLVTGIADAFADS
+77 NLVTGIADAYADS
-90 VPMVIITGQVATGL
+90 VPMVIITGQVATTL

-138 IHEAFRIARTGRPG
+138 VHDAFRIARSGRPG
-152 PVLVDVPK
+152 PVLVDIPK
-160 DVANAPVEERP
+160 DVAYAPVDDRLP
-171 QSAVRLASQPDTLA
+171 PSVRLASARDPVASPD
-185 APDHDALARAAKAL
+185 PEELARACKAL
-199 ERARRPLLYIGGG
+199 ERARKPLLYIGGG
-212 VRRAGAIPELRALVA
+212 VRRAHAIPELRALVE
-227 TTHLPFVSTL
+227 TTRLPFVSTL

-245 DHRLSLGMLGM
+245 EHPLSLGMLGM
-256 HGTKAANYAVQECDL
+256 HGTKAANYAVQEADL

-293 AEVIHID
+293 AEIIHID
-300 IDGAEVSKLRKA
+300 IDGAEVGKLRRA
-312 DHPLIGDARVALRE
+312 NVALVGDARVALRE
-326 LARPLNDIEPW
+326 LARPLDNIEPW
-337 RTKCLDWKR
+337 RAQCLSWKR
-346 QYQLDPSPRDER
+346 QYVLDPSPRDAR
-358 MHAPTFLRRLSDR
+358 VHAPTLLRRLSER
-371 APHDATFACD
+371 APRDATFACD

-389 AQHVRFESPDRHL
+389 AQHVHFDSPDRHL

-409 MGFGL
+409 MGFGI
-414 PAAMGACFAR
+414 PAAVGACFAR
-424 PGSLVIAVTGDG
+424 PGSLVVTVTGDG

-453 PLRIVLIDNRALGLV
+453 PLRIVLIDNRGLGLV

-499 IPAFRVDRADQVERA
+499 IPAFRVDRADQVEHA
-514 VERIVTGPPGPLLC
+514 VERIVGGPGPLLC
-528 HVVVDPTANVW
+528 HVVVDPAANVW
-539 PIVKPGAAN
+539 PIVRPGAAN

-553 DDHKPPRSAAGGTR
+553 DDHKMPRPAAGGSR

>member
-1 MNGARALVRALEVE
+1 MNAATALVRALEAE

-41 HVLVRHEQA
+41 HILVRHEQA
-50 AAFAADG
+50 AAFAANG
-57 WARATGQVGVCIAT
+57 WARATGEVGVCIAT

-90 VPMVIITGQVATGL
+90 VPMVIVTGQVPTGL

-126 FVVRRASEMADV
+126 FVVRRAADMADV
-138 IHEAFRIARTGRPG
+138 VHEAFRIARSGRPG
-152 PVLVDVPK
+152 PVLVDIPK
-160 DVANAPVEERP
+160 DVAYAPVDDRVP
-171 QSAVRLASQPDTLA
+171 PSVRLASVRDPVASPD
-185 APDHDALARAAKAL
+185 PEALGRAVRAL
-199 ERARRPLLYIGGG
+199 ERARKPLLYIGGG
-212 VRRAGAIPELRALVA
+212 VRRAHAIPELRALVE
-227 TTHLPFVSTL
+227 TTRLPFVSTL

-245 DHRLSLGMLGM
+245 EHPLSLGMLGM
-256 HGTKAANYAVQECDL
+256 HGTKAANYAVQEADL
-271 LLCACARFDDRA
+271 LVCACARFDDRA

-300 IDGAEVSKLRKA
+300 IDGAEVGKLRRA
-312 DHPLIGDARVALRE
+312 NVALVGDARVALRE
-326 LARPLNDIEPW
+326 LARPLDHIEPW
-337 RTKCLDWKR
+337 RAQCLSWKR
-346 QYQLDPSPRDER
+346 QYVLDPSPRDAR
-358 MHAPTFLRRLSDR
+358 VHAPTLLRRLSER
-371 APHDATFACD
+371 APRDATFACD

-389 AQHVRFESPDRHL
+389 AQHVHFDSPDRHL

-409 MGFGL
+409 MGFGI
-414 PAAMGACFAR
+414 PAAVGACFAR
-424 PGSLVIAVTGDG
+424 PGSLVVTVTGDG

-453 PLRIVLIDNRALGLV
+453 PLRIVLIDNRGLGLV

-499 IPAFRVDRADQVERA
+499 IPAFRVDRADQVEHA
-514 VERIVTGPPGPLLC
+514 VERIVGGPGPLLC
-528 HVVVDPTANVW
+528 HVVVDPAANVW
-539 PIVKPGAAN
+539 PIVRPGAAN

-553 DDHKPPRSAAGGTR
+553 DDHKTPRPAAGGAR